1 MRLSFLC
8 LVLVLFFG
16 CSGDNGPGPTVGD
29 TGSSPDL
36 SSDIQT
42 DAQPDVLGDTQA
54 DVLGD
59 TQGDAAEVTGDP
71 CETNPCANDGV
82 CAPSDDGT
90 NAVCDCVGTGFMGAL
105 CDEDIDECAD
115 ETDHCSDDATCANT
129 PGSFTCTCADGFEGD
144 GVLCDDIDECEE
156 GTANCIENSSC
167 ANTEG
172 GYE

>member
-8 LVLVLFFG
+8 LVLVLFVG
-16 CSGDNGPGPTVGD
+16 CAGDNGPGPTVGD

-42 DAQPDVLGDTQA
+42 NAQADASGDTQADASGDTQA

-59 TQGDAAEVTGDP
+59 IQGDAAEVTVDP

-90 NAVCDCVGTGFMGAL
+90 TAVCDCVGTGFMGAL

-115 ETDHCSDDATCANT
+115 ETDH
-129 PGSFTCTCADGFEGD
+129 
-144 GVLCDDIDECEE
+144 
-156 GTANCIENSSC
+156 
-167 ANTEG
+167 
-172 GYE
+172 